1 MSWLPGAWLPVLDCL
16 LPPRTVPGA
25 DEKTTHQEL
34 RACISRVVVV
44 LLRGRRRFMCPCL
57 AWNSL
62 RTPGWPWIHRDL
74 PAFASL
80 DLGLE
85 VCVTTP
91 SSFPVLE
98 DG

>member
-1 MSWLPGAWLPVLDCL
+1 
-16 LPPRTVPGA
+16 
-25 DEKTTHQEL
+25 
-34 RACISRVVVV
+34 
-44 LLRGRRRFMCPCL
+44 MCPCL